1 MTLTAKALSTGF
13 RRLRSD
19 PSAHEL
25 LARAEQLAPELIG
38 RQPETEA
45 RAQYS
50 RAVHEQFSAAGLLQ
64 DPGPRRYGGYQLGS
78 DAFFGVSMVLAQ
90 GCPSTAW
97 MFSRGAIHALTAA
110 SLFSERA
117 QDEIFA
123 AGEFIAPATLVPGGT
138 AERAADGGWLLNG
151 IWANCS
157 GAAYASHF
165 IGHLMVEPPMGGPQL
180 PMMFIAPR
188 AEWRSVDDG
197 DPQLGLRGGGSDSVA
212 IVNGRIPGYF
222 ALLGTQLSE
231 CTQRGDAGPGAARR
245 PGVQRFGLQL
255 PGVGARL
262 AGGRYRQGC
271 AGCLRGTG
279 PLAQDLVPPIAD
291 RYLDSDYQY
300 WFGEAIGLVATAE
313 AALPMRSGSGGP
325 VRDGAATGSADRT
338 AAGGGLPTGDPVVL
352 AGRRALP
359 VPDRGHQ
366 RARPGDRLERL
377 WRDISMLHGQSGSA
391 LAMSTIASRDLAR
404 SRLGLC

>member
-1 MTLTAKALSTGF
+1 MTLTAKALSF
-13 RRLRSD
+13 PAAPEPV
-19 PSAHEL
+19 PSTTEL
-25 LARAEQLAPELIG
+25 LSRAEQLLPELIG

-50 RAVHEQFSAAGLLQ
+50 RAIHEQFSAAGFYKILV
-64 DPGPRRYGGYQLGS
+64 PRRYGGYQLGS
-78 DAFFGVSMVLAQ
+78 DAFFGVSTVLAQ

-123 AGEFIAPATLVPGGT
+123 SGEFIAPATLVPGGT

-165 IGHLMVEPPMGGPQL
+165 IGHLMVEPPMGGPPL

-188 AEWRSVDDG
+188 AEWRSVDDS
-197 DPQLGLRGGGSDSVA
+197 DPQLGLRGSGRNSVA

-222 ALLGTQLSE
+222 ALLGSQLSGLH
-231 CTQRGDAGPGAARR
+231 TNDPTPGRVLHGDPEYGGSAFSYLVLERASLAVGIAKGALDAYEE
-245 PGVQRFGLQL
+245 L
-255 PGVGARL
+255 
-262 AGGRYRQGC
+262 
-271 AGCLRGTG
+271 LRSRKT
-279 PLAQDLVPPIAD
+279 LVPPIAD
-291 RYLDSDYQY
+291 RYLDADYQH
-300 WFGEAIGLVATAE
+300 WFGEAIGLVAAAE
-313 AALPMRSGSGGP
+313 SALTDALRRW
-325 VRDGAATGSADRT
+325 RDGAGNRLDRSNELRLAAVCRQVIRLCWQSVEHYLFPTAGASA
-338 AAGGGLPTGDPVVL
+338 
-352 AGRRALP
+352 
-359 VPDRGHQ
+359 
-366 RARPGDRLERL
+366 ARPGDRLERL
-377 WRDISMLHGQSGSA
+377 WRDMSMLHGQSGSA

-404 SRLGLC
+404 SRLGLG